1 MPITDL
7 MPWNKDRGERSLQ
20 RKSDRDELADLREE
34 MNQLFEGFFEEPFGM
49 TPFSEGSPLKTSFSP
64 DVDISET
71 EKEITVDMELPGM
84 DAEDIDLAFHGSTL
98 TISGEKRTEKEEK
111 GKQYYRKERSYG
123 SFRRAI
129 PLPTEID
136 EDGIEASFKRGV
148 LHVHLPK
155 TKEAQEQSKRI
166 EIKTG

>member
-7 MPWNKDRGERSLQ
+7 MPWNKDRGERSIQ
-20 RKSDRDELADLREE
+20 RKSEWDELADLREE
-34 MNQLFEGFFEEPFGM
+34 MNQLFEDFFEQPFGM
-49 TPFSEGSPLKTSFSP
+49 TPFSERSALKTSFSP

-71 EKEITVDMELPGM
+71 EKEITVDMELPGL
-84 DAEDIDLAFHGSTL
+84 DADDIDLSFHGNTL
-98 TISGEKRTEKEEK
+98 TISGEKRTEKEDQ
-111 GKQYYRKERSYG
+111 GKHYYRKERSYG

-136 EDGIEASFKRGV
+136 EEHIEASFKQGV

-155 TKEAQEQSKRI
+155 TKEARQKSKRI